1 MGELSAPS
9 ASPDTRAVSRR
20 ALTKGIAWSVPTVVA
35 SVAAPAYAASCPPVS
50 TTTPWKSPNYE
61 YTFATAGTYTVPDPD
76 GTGPGT
82 GMTVKVSSVFGSNT
96 QAGNQN
102 VNHAG
107 KTDNNLH
114 GITASRGGMT
124 DTLAL
129 HQSPKSDAAK
139 TNTATEANS
148 QTVTFTFSKP
158 VTGLSFTIADID
170 SATSDFRDQV
180 TVSGGVVVSTPTN
193 SLYVESSGGTATSIG
208 MNTRI
213 DEASNAGNV
222 KFTVSGTVTSITITY
237 YNTTSASYPSID
249 GDQGVFISPLAFTY
263 NPC

>member
-35 SVAAPAYAASCPPVS
+35 SVAAPAYAASCSPVS
-50 TTTPWKSPNYE
+50 TTTPWTSANYVRTAE
-61 YTFATAGTYTVPDPD
+61 TAGTYTVPDPD

-82 GMTVKVSSVFGSNT
+82 GMTVKVSSAFGNNT
-96 QAGNQN
+96 KAGNQ
-102 VNHAG
+102 AG
-107 KTDNNLH
+107 TTNYNLR

-129 HQSPKSDAAK
+129 HQSPKSNAAK
-139 TNTATEANS
+139 TNTATPANS

-170 SATSDFRDQV
+170 SAARDFRDQV
-180 TVSGGVVVSTPTN
+180 TVSGVVVSTPTD
-193 SLYVESSGGTATSIG
+193 SLYVQSSGGTATSIST
-208 MNTRI
+208 NSRI
-213 DEASNAGNV
+213 DDASDAGNV

-237 YNTTSASYPSID
+237 YNTTSASDPWID
-249 GDQGVFISPLAFTY
+249 GDQGVYISPLAFTY

>member
-50 TTTPWKSPNYE
+50 VTTPWTSANYK
-61 YTFATAGTYTVPDPD
+61 YTSATAGTYTVPDPD

-82 GMTVKVSSVFGSNT
+82 GMTVKVSSVFGDNT
-96 QAGNQN
+96 QAGN
-102 VNHAG
+102 HAG
-107 KTDNNLH
+107 TTNYNLS
-114 GITASRGGMT
+114 GSTGTRGGMT
-124 DTLAL
+124 GTLVL
-129 HQSPKSDAAK
+129 HQSPKSNAAK
-139 TNTATEANS
+139 TSTATPANS

-170 SATSDFRDQV
+170 SAASDFRDQV
-180 TVSGGVVVSTPTN
+180 TVSGGVVVSTATDN
-193 SLYVESSGGTATSIG
+193 RYVQTSGGTAYSIG
-208 MNTRI
+208 TNTPI
-213 DEASNAGNV
+213 DEASSNAGNV
-222 KFTVSGTVTSITITY
+222 KFTVSGTVTSITVTY
-237 YNTTSASYPSID
+237 YNTTAASDPRID

-263 NPC
+263 TPC

>member
-20 ALTKGIAWSVPTVVA
+20 VLTKGIAWSVPTVVA
-35 SVAAPAYAASCPPVS
+35 SVAAPAYAASCSPVS
-50 TTTPWKSPNYE
+50 TTTPWKSPNYV
-61 YTFATAGTYTVPDPD
+61 YTSATAGTYTVPDPD

-96 QAGNQN
+96 QAGNQAQTTN
-102 VNHAG
+102 
-107 KTDNNLH
+107 NNLR

-129 HQSPKSDAAK
+129 HQSPKSNAAK
-139 TNTATEANS
+139 TNTATPANS

-170 SATSDFRDQV
+170 SAARDFRDQV
-180 TVSGGVVVSTPTN
+180 TVSGVVVSTPTN
-193 SLYVESSGGTATSIG
+193 SLYVQSSGGTATSIG
-208 MNTRI
+208 TNTRI
-213 DEASNAGNV
+213 DEASDAGNV
-222 KFTVSGTVTSITITY
+222 KFTVSGSVTSITITY
-237 YNTTSASYPSID
+237 YNTTSASDRSID
-249 GDQGVFISPLAFTY
+249 GDQGVYISPLAFTY

>member
-35 SVAAPAYAASCPPVS
+35 LVAAPAYAASCPPVS

-61 YTFATAGTYTVPDPD
+61 YTSATAGTYTVPDPD

-96 QAGNQN
+96 QAGNQ
-102 VNHAG
+102 A
-107 KTDNNLH
+107 KTTNNNLR
-114 GITASRGGMT
+114 GIPETRGGMT

-129 HQSPKSDAAK
+129 HQSPKSNAAK
-139 TNTATEANS
+139 TNTATPANS

>member
-1 MGELSAPS
+1 MVQHSMSEGSTSA
-9 ASPDTRAVSRR
+9 RAVSRR

-35 SVAAPAYAASCPPVS
+35 SVAAPAYAASCNPVS
-50 TTTPWKSPNYE
+50 TTTPWTSANYVRTNE
-61 YTFATAGTYTVPDPD
+61 TAGTYTVPDPD

-82 GMTVKVSSVFGSNT
+82 GMTVTVSSVFGSNT
-96 QAGNQN
+96 QAGNQTSKQ
-102 VNHAG
+102 AG
-107 KTDNNLH
+107 KPNNNLR
-114 GITASRGGMT
+114 ASTGTRGGMT
-124 DTLAL
+124 GTLVL

-170 SATSDFRDQV
+170 SAENDFIDRV
-180 TVSGGVVVSTPTN
+180 TVSGAVVSTATN
-193 SLYVESSGGTATSIG
+193 SSYVQTSGGTATSIG

-237 YNTTSASYPSID
+237 YNTTAAYSSSID
-249 GDQGVFISPLAFTY
+249 GDQGVYISPLAFTY